1 MTVGED
7 HNPLETLEPLSNLD
21 LKNEWKKRIGH
32 PPPKSTSR
40 EHLIRVVSWYQQVE
54 EHKGISNSL
63 KRRLRQLFDDLESGK
78 AQRLLNPPPRIKPG
92 TEIIKTWQGVDH
104 RVMALE
110 DGFAFEGKT
119 WKSLSMIAREI
130 TGTRWNGPAFF
141 GLRKVAS

>member
-1 MTVGED
+1 MND
-7 HNPLETLEPLSNLD
+7 M
-21 LKNEWKKRIGH
+21 LKNLKAMTSEALKKEWEQCIGL

-40 EHLIRVVSWYQQVE
+40 DHFIRVIAWHRQAKDQ
-54 EHKGISNSL
+54 GGLAGAL
-63 KRRLRQLFDDLESGK
+63 KRRLRQLAEDLESGK
-78 AQRLLNPPPRIKPG
+78 AQRLLNPPPKVKPG
-92 TEIIKTWQGVDH
+92 TMIIKTWQGVEH

-141 GLRKVAS
+141 GLRKAIS

>member
-1 MTVGED
+1 MND
-7 HNPLETLEPLSNLD
+7 MLKKLETATNEA
-21 LKNEWKKRIGH
+21 LKEEWAQWIGQ

-40 EHLIRVVSWYQQVE
+40 DHFIRVIAWHRQAKDQGGLS
-54 EHKGISNSL
+54 GDL
-63 KRRLRQLFDDLESGK
+63 KRRLRQLAEDLESGK
-78 AQRLLNPPPRIKPG
+78 AQRLLNPPPKVKPG
-92 TEIIKTWQGVDH
+92 TMIIKTWQGAEH

-141 GLRKVAS
+141 GLRKASS